1 MGYKTKSMI
10 YALTFGSKEKEQTG
24 MKTPFDVRLSG
35 GLTQKFEGK
44 PFVKS
49 EKEKKEPLRKI
60 KILIVMKLIFIDLTQ
75 SCGRVR

>member
-24 MKTPFDVRLSG
+24 MKTPFDVRLPG

-49 EKEKKEPLRKI
+49 KKEKKEPGAYSQGA
-60 KILIVMKLIFIDLTQ
+60 KLLDET
-75 SCGRVR
+75 SHKMT